1 MPTTYNKINLTQGDY
16 IYYYDT
22 SLGAIVSRNWDI
34 RGGSPTGATS
44 FAVTAR
50 YKVPNSSG
58 YGVGLTVTDNVNV
71 TDSVFVPNAITVF
84 PEIENFSL
92 AILKNGLPVSSS
104 DMSVT
109 LTYQATGTIRPAP
122 TGNYYYQWF
131 IPGTGGT
138 LGFTGS
144 SKTIA
149 QIVKSTSSWLNLT
162 GSEIGSPYGEYTGS
176 ARITV
181 TSPLGNVYTGTK
193 AITYNKSGFPESFYF
208 PNSMPFRVGVV
219 NAENQGAGSPEQSYL
234 DSLTPRFGLPG
245 QGPVFAF
252 WSEDGF
258 IDNQSMH
265 SHTEQITV
273 YTPSWDFTFSG
284 CIPGQMTGQLIVS
297 GSILNQLS
305 NSTTSTGD
313 VTGHPAPLISRY
325 TQGNYM
331 APGDIPNLLYNTF
344 YYADTNSQ
352 WLPLFD
358 RASFG
363 AGYSGIQQYTGWNAT
378 YPLGASIF
386 PAWSAASIAE
396 QFNYSD
402 FGTLAF
408 ASISS
413 KSYDLTGQLPPAS
426 ILGLTGGEPYWLT
439 KYPYLEN
446 GRSALMGCV
455 LPSNYFAGIVLE
467 IYFNFYCSPDGN
479 LNNATL
485 KGTVTFR
492 TGSQVDDAGTS
503 YDGLLLYANPY
514 LQAWNSNDV
523 PYPTGAAEVGGGG
536 FASLMGATFA
546 SNNLSPYFTVGA
558 SSGYQWRET
567 AYVLNA
573 TSAIP
578 FNSQTQYAVFMS
590 STFVQG
596 VRFDIKDP
604 YITSSKGT
612 LPFGLT
618 GPTYLLKVTITDN
631 FSTGFNYPTYETG
644 FVPPNYSPSLYAN
657 IKNYTAAQ
665 WMGLKQNFIVNPY
678 QYVNGGTGGTASR
691 VGIYFHG

>member
-1 MPTTYNKINLTQGDY
+1 MATTYNKVNLTQGDY

-22 SLGAIVSRNWDI
+22 SIGAIASRNWDI
-34 RGGSPTGATS
+34 RGASPTGATS
-44 FAVTAR
+44 FAVTSR
-50 YKVPNSSG
+50 YVVPSSSG

-71 TDSVFVPNAITVF
+71 ADSVFISDVVTVL

-92 AILKNGLPVSSS
+92 AILKDGLPVSSS
-104 DMSVT
+104 DMSVA

-149 QIVKSTSSWLNLT
+149 QIVKSTSSWLDLT
-162 GSEIGSPYGEYTGS
+162 GSEVGSPYGEYTGS

-208 PNSMPFRVGVV
+208 LSPFRVGVV
-219 NAENQGAGSPEQSYL
+219 NISTGIAGYGLGYPPEYYYY
-234 DSLTPRFGLPG
+234 SLTANFGLPG
-245 QGPVFAF
+245 QGPVFAL
-252 WSEDGF
+252 WSEDGL

-273 YTPSWDFTFSG
+273 YAPSWDFTFSG

-305 NSTTSTGD
+305 NSTTLTAD
-313 VTGHPAPLISRY
+313 VTGHPAPLIPRY

-331 APGDIPNLLYNTF
+331 APGDILNRLYNTF

-352 WLPLFD
+352 WFPLFD
-358 RASFG
+358 QSSFG
-363 AGYSGIQQYTGWNAT
+363 AGYVDQWDAT
-378 YPLGASIF
+378 YPLGTSIF

-396 QFNYSD
+396 QFNHQAS
-402 FGTLAF
+402 

-413 KSYDLTGQLPPAS
+413 KSYDLTGQLPPAAV
-426 ILGLTGGEPYWLT
+426 LGLTGGEPYWFT
-439 KYPYLEN
+439 IYPYLN
-446 GRSALMGCV
+446 TPRSTLMGCV

-514 LQAWNSNDV
+514 LQAWNYDDV
-523 PYPTGAAEVGGGG
+523 PYPTGDAEVGGGG

-558 SSGYQWRET
+558 SSAYQWRET
-567 AYVLNA
+567 AYMLNA

-578 FNSQTQYAVFMS
+578 ANDQYRYAVFMS
-590 STFVQG
+590 SNFVQG
-596 VRFDIKDP
+596 VRFSIKDP
-604 YITSSKGT
+604 YITASKGT

-631 FSTGFNYPTYETG
+631 YSTGFNYPTYENA